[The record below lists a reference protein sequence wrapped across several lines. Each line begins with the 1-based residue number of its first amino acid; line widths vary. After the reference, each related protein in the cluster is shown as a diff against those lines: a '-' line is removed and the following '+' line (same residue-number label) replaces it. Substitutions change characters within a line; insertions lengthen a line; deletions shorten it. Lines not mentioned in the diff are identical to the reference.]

1 MYKTKKIIV
10 AAGIATVVITIVA
23 GALISFIP
31 KGEDRAIHE
40 PLIVTSQDSMKFE
53 ALGSTSVLM
62 SRIAFALP
70 SDLSF
75 SSSDESVCSVNEN
88 GVVTAV
94 GDGSAIVTVST
105 QNSAAASPIEKQIA
119 VVVERS
125 QQVVTTAWSWT
136 GLSAGSKSQLGAGAT
151 SELGLTYTSSD
162 ENVARVLADGTV
174 EAVGPGTAIVSAI
187 QPGDSLWQAASADAT
202 VVVAEGSRDR
212 IAALE
217 PFFEAMR
224 VQQQWSWDA
233 AYGGGQVTIENSKTI
248 GNCTTFPT
256 ASLIRVGLLT
266 EPTIVWP
273 HARHAKAH
281 PEYFERFTPGKTP
294 AQCVADGD
302 LIVGDIVRF
311 SKPMMHSMVYMGWDD
326 ERNCPLWNT
335 GGRAGGTQ
343 GSRPALFKRLT
354 TYEKGIVDDILR
366 IRTYPV
372 NVSWTGNGIVG
383 GGGEVM
389 AKQNCTVTFDP
400 QPGSS
405 LIKLV
410 VDGTEQPIEP
420 GMRSYTFEGVLEPH
434 SVEVTFQ

>member
-1 MYKTKKIIV
+1 MISEKDLAELEK
-10 AAGIATVVITIVA
+10 
-23 GALISFIP
+23 ISFEQRIERVEKLLEGKSEP
-31 KGEDRAIHE
+31 RA
-40 PLIVTSQDSMKFE
+40 FE
-53 ALGSTSVLM
+53 LGLLLALKMGQEIREGKELGSESGDLVASWSGKHPDSVVEEA
-62 SRIAFALP
+62 IAFAKEFLMNP
-70 SDLSF
+70 
-75 SSSDESVCSVNEN
+75 
-88 GVVTAV
+88 AK
-94 GDGSAIVTVST
+94 I
-105 QNSAAASPIEKQIA
+105 
-119 VVVERS
+119 
-125 QQVVTTAWSWT
+125 
-136 GLSAGSKSQLGAGAT
+136 
-151 SELGLTYTSSD
+151 
-162 ENVARVLADGTV
+162 ADGIKQGV
-174 EAVGPGTAIVSAI
+174 AK
-187 QPGDSLWQAASADAT
+187 QAASADAT